1 MIAAVVCGFSLM
13 VVGQNAAPTTAPAVT
28 VYNQDFGVV
37 RATHTFEIPVGV
49 SAVTLK
55 DVAAKIDPTSVL
67 FFCPPQAGCEVL
79 EQNFN
84 YDLVSVGKLLGKM
97 LDQPVEVVTEGGKL
111 YAGTLLAFDDGRLTL
126 AGDDGIQILYLEDEY
141 QAIRL
146 PRLPEGLMLEPAL
159 VWRVSREQDGTVPVE
174 VAYQTAGLNWQADY
188 NVLVRPD
195 ERRLDITAWVT
206 LTNTSGAAYPE
217 ANLKLVAGDV
227 HKVKAEEEA
236 PLIMERMAGAMEAP
250 APPPGFEE
258 RQFAEYHLYELGRPT
273 TIRENQSKQIELFSA
288 HDVGYSVAYEFAQ
301 NNRPSRG
308 RYMPY
313 PPSEGGEMT
322 PLAIV
327 LTVPNTQENQLGLPI
342 PAGNVR
348 LYQRDRLGDEHF
360 VGDDTVDHTPK
371 DEELSLILFPH
382 GSPADPEKPERE
394 RRENDARCL
403 MYANAFRV
411 PVVYVNSKGSLE
423 YMPGRMGA
431 MMKRRGFRMNGMSKI
446 YAPDAVPIPVDLPEA
461 VASEIRLCPGR
472 RVKDI
477 RFHGDDLLPGNWLF
491 KRLILK
497 PDTEAGIRSYEANR

>member
-146 PRLPEGLMLEPAL
+146 PRLPDGLMLEPAL

-371 DEELSLILFPH
+371 DEELSLTVGRSFDVLGSRRMTDQNRISRLAHTESYEVAIRNHKDSPVAVRVLEQLHGRMNWKIQEASMDWTKKGFQTILFEFEL
-382 GSPADPEKPERE
+382 D
-394 RRENDARCL
+394 
-403 MYANAFRV
+403 ANAER
-411 PVVYVNSKGSLE
+411 
-423 YMPGRMGA
+423 
-431 MMKRRGFRMNGMSKI
+431 KI
-446 YAPDAVPIPVDLPEA
+446 TYTAL
-461 VASEIRLCPGR
+461 
-472 RVKDI
+472 
-477 RFHGDDLLPGNWLF
+477 
-491 KRLILK
+491 
-497 PDTEAGIRSYEANR
+497 YERY